1 MKAGLYDV
9 LRGCYEDR
17 TPFEVVPESAQRLR
31 SVMGNLTR
39 LFNTRQ
45 GSIEHLPD
53 YGLPDT
59 SSVYYQA
66 PYAVDGLRQAVKEVV
81 QKYEPRLN
89 KIYVEHQ
96 GTEVEGDM
104 RVTLLISAQLDSGER
119 VRFQTT
125 FASDDLVHVERW
137 TRNE

>member
-9 LRGCYEDR
+9 LRGCYQDR
-17 TPFEVVPESAQRLR
+17 TPFEAVPEVSQRLK

-59 SSVYYQA
+59 SSVYYHA

-81 QKYEPRLN
+81 QKYEPRLH

-96 GTEVEGDM
+96 STEVSDDM
-104 RVTLLISAQLDSGER
+104 RVMLLITAELDTGER

-137 TRNE
+137 ARPE

>member
-9 LRGCYEDR
+9 LRGKFHDG
-17 TPFEVVPESAQRLR
+17 TPFEAVPENRQRLY

-59 SSVYYQA
+59 TSAYYEA
-66 PYAVDGLRQAVKEVV
+66 PYAIDGLRQAVKEVV
-81 QKYEPRLN
+81 QKYEPRLR

-96 GTEVEGDM
+96 RSEDQEEM
-104 RVTLLISAQLDSGER
+104 RVQFLISAELDNGQR
-119 VRFQTT
+119 VKFQTT
-125 FASDDLVHVERW
+125 FASDDLVQVRRW
-137 TRNE
+137 TRPD